1 MTSNIQLEVFIKM
14 VLSNWELQNK
24 RLNDLL
30 NNLTDEQLAS
40 ETAPGRNT
48 GIYLLG
54 HLIAV
59 NDAILPLL
67 NLGDKLYPQLYEI
80 FVEKADKSR
89 QEFPPVSELKV
100 CWKNVSDRLHE
111 HFNNMPT
118 EEWFKRHMSISEE
131 DFAKEPHRN
140 KLNVVI
146 NRTNHQS
153 YHMGQLAYLQQR

>member
-1 MTSNIQLEVFIKM
+1 MTSNIQPEVFIKM

-30 NNLTDEQLAS
+30 NNLTDEQLAP

-80 FVEKADKSR
+80 FVEKPDKSG
-89 QEFPPVSELKV
+89 QKFPAVSELKMY
-100 CWKNVSDRLHE
+100 WKKVSETLRE
-111 HFNNMPT
+111 HFNNMPI
-118 EEWFKRHMSISEE
+118 EEWFKRHMSVSEE

-153 YHMGQLAYLQQR
+153 YHMGQIAYLQQR